1 MSQTF
6 QNNQLV
12 VFLIVLA
19 ILFVI
24 AIILAA
30 VGVMRRRQHGR
41 TLSSSTYGDNI
52 DEGREVG
59 PTRDTSGRSQGERS
73 SGGVSKIS
81 GPGGDQRS

>member
-1 MSQTF
+1 MSQAF

-24 AIILAA
+24 AIIVAV

-41 TLSSSTYGDNI
+41 TLESSTFGNNV
-52 DEGREVG
+52 DEGRDVG
-59 PTRDTSGRSQGERS
+59 PTGDTSGRSESERS
-73 SGGVSKIS
+73 TGGVSRLS
-81 GPGGDQRS
+81 GPGSDGRS

>member
-1 MSQTF
+1 MSQAF

-30 VGVMRRRQHGR
+30 VGIMRRRQHGR
-41 TLSSSTYGDNI
+41 TLSNSTFGDNI

-59 PTRDTSGRSQGERS
+59 PTRDTSGRSERERS
-73 SGGVSKIS
+73 SGGVSKLS
-81 GPGGDQRS
+81 GPGGDRRS